1 MVKKVAYI
9 NIRLEIILMALPKVV
24 LPTYELEL
32 PSNGKKLKYRP
43 FVVKEEKLLLLA
55 LETNDEKEIE
65 KAVKNL
71 LKGCVLSRIKVE
83 DLPVFDLEY
92 IFLNIR
98 SVSVGSEVEMKVV
111 CKDDNKTEVAYNLDL
126 TEVKVTKPPK
136 YDPKIMLTDDMGVI
150 MKHAGWSE
158 FITGSV
164 MGSAPTA
171 DGIVELVAGCV
182 DQIFDKED
190 VYDSSTTSKKEFTEF
205 IEGLTNTQFE
215 KLQDFFASSPR
226 MEHKFSVKNPNTGE
240 MSEFV
245 ITGLANFFG

>member
-32 PSNGKKLKYRP
+32 PSNGKKIKYRP

-65 KAVKNL
+65 KAVKIL
-71 LKGCVLSRIKVE
+71 LKGCITSRIKLE
-83 DLPVFDLEY
+83 DLPIFDLEY

-98 SVSVGSEVEMKVV
+98 AVSVGDIVEMKVV
-111 CKDDNKTEVAYNLDL
+111 CKDDNTTEVPYNLNL

-136 YDPKIMLTDDMGVI
+136 YDPKIMLSDDMGVI
-150 MKHAGWSE
+150 MKHAGWNE
-158 FITGSV
+158 FIVGSV

-190 VYDSSTTSKKEFTEF
+190 VYDSSTTSKKEFNEF
-205 IEGLTNTQFE
+205 IEGLTNSQFE
-215 KLQDFFASSPR
+215 KLQEFFASSPR
-226 MEHKFSVKNPNTGE
+226 MEHKFTVKNPNTGVD
-240 MSEFV
+240 SEF
-245 ITGLANFFG
+245 IIMGLANFFG

>member
-32 PSNGKKLKYRP
+32 PSNGKKIKYRP

-65 KAVKNL
+65 KAVKIL
-71 LKGCVLSRIKVE
+71 LKGCITSRIKLE
-83 DLPVFDLEY
+83 DLPIFDLEY

-98 SVSVGSEVEMKVV
+98 AVSVGDIVEMKVV
-111 CKDDNKTEVAYNLDL
+111 CKDDNTTEVPYNLNL

-136 YDPKIMLTDDMGVI
+136 YDPKIMLSDDMGVI
-150 MKHAGWSE
+150 MRHAGWNE
-158 FITGSV
+158 FIVGSV

-190 VYDSSTTSKKEFTEF
+190 VYDSSTTSKKEFNEF
-205 IEGLTNTQFE
+205 IEGLTNSQFE
-215 KLQDFFASSPR
+215 KLQEFFASSPR
-226 MEHKFSVKNPNTGE
+226 MEHKFTVKNPNTGVD
-240 MSEFV
+240 SEF
-245 ITGLANFFG
+245 IIMGLANFFG

>member
-32 PSNGKKLKYRP
+32 PSNGKKIKYRP

-65 KAVKNL
+65 KAVKIL
-71 LKGCVLSRIKVE
+71 LKGCITSRIKLE
-83 DLPVFDLEY
+83 DLPIFDLEY

-98 SVSVGSEVEMKVV
+98 AVSVGDIVEMKVV
-111 CKDDNKTEVAYNLDL
+111 CKDDNTTEVPYNLNL

-150 MKHAGWSE
+150 MKHPGWNE
-158 FITGSV
+158 FIVGSV

-190 VYDSSTTSKKEFTEF
+190 VYDSSTTSKKEFNEF
-205 IEGLTNTQFE
+205 IEGLTNSQFE
-215 KLQDFFASSPR
+215 KLQEFFASSPR
-226 MEHKFSVKNPNTGE
+226 MEHKFTVKNPNTGVD
-240 MSEFV
+240 SEF
-245 ITGLANFFG
+245 IIMGLANFFG

>member
-1 MVKKVAYI
+1 
-9 NIRLEIILMALPKVV
+9 MALPKVV

-32 PSNGKKLKYRP
+32 PSNGKKIKYRP

-71 LKGCVLSRIKVE
+71 LKGCITSRIKLE
-83 DLPVFDLEY
+83 DLPIFDLEY

-98 SVSVGSEVEMKVV
+98 AVSVGDVVEMKVV
-111 CKDDNKTEVAYNLDL
+111 CKDDNTTEVPYNLNL

-136 YDPKIMLTDDMGVI
+136 YDPKIMLSDDMGVI

-164 MGSAPTA
+164 MGAAPTA

-190 VYDSSTTSKKEFTEF
+190 VYDSSTTSKKEFNEF
-205 IEGLTNTQFE
+205 IEGLTNSQFE
-215 KLQDFFASSPR
+215 QLQEFFASSPR
-226 MEHKFSVKNPNTGE
+226 MEHKFTVKNPNTGKT
-240 MSEFV
+240 SEFV
-245 ITGLANFFG
+245 IMGLANFFG